1 MPVEEQPALGFTQIP
16 SPPPPPPNGPK
27 LPTRF
32 YGRTRLS
39 RLRAVRDMSEI
50 MDEVTTHLGSAGEDV
65 TLTIEISAKSSG
77 YGESTV
83 RTARE
88 NAQQLGFEDISF
100 ED

>member
-1 MPVEEQPALGFTQIP
+1 
-16 SPPPPPPNGPK
+16 
-27 LPTRF
+27 
-32 YGRTRLS
+32 
-39 RLRAVRDMSEI
+39 
-50 MDEVTTHLGSAGEDV
+50 MDEVTTHLESAGEDV

-83 RTARE
+83 RTVRE